1 MERPSRAAY
10 AAPWFEKAIA
20 SVASAI
26 DGAAPN
32 NPAKLLGRKR
42 SPRTAKAETANPPMK
57 KRMRYSITPFPLLC
71 FHKGP
76 RFTKPHERL
85 YTFPGVLTA
94 AREPSRS
101 RTHGRDN
108 FCQYFCATDRGPRML
123 QRRREAL
130 QHAFFKCSDHRFVH
144 IAFAADRRGIGELIG
159 GCGHRGTNLPA
170 ALPPR
175 GAGFMR
181 ASVSSTL
188 ADARRVRKSF
198 NEMRVPAISRKH
210 VFTSCAVSARSAPL
224 ST

>member
-144 IAFAADRRGIGELIG
+144 IAFAADRGGIGELIG
-159 GCGHRGTNLPA
+159 GCGHRGANLPA
-170 ALPPR
+170 ALP
-175 GAGFMR
+175 
-181 ASVSSTL
+181 L
-188 ADARRVRKSF
+188 ARRGLHARKRFEHSRRCKKGAKVLQRDACAGHLAQARVHL
-198 NEMRVPAISRKH
+198 MRSQ
-210 VFTSCAVSARSAPL
+210 CA
-224 ST
+224 

>member
-85 YTFPGVLTA
+85 CTFPGVLTA

-144 IAFAADRRGIGELIG
+144 IAVAADRG
-159 GCGHRGTNLPA
+159 GAHRRLRSPRREPACGA
-170 ALPPR
+170 AAR
-175 GAGFMR
+175 AAR
-181 ASVSSTL
+181 ASCAQAFRALSPTQEGCESPST
-188 ADARRVRKSF
+188 RCVCR
-198 NEMRVPAISRKH
+198 PSR
-210 VFTSCAVSARSAPL
+210 A
-224 ST
+224 STC